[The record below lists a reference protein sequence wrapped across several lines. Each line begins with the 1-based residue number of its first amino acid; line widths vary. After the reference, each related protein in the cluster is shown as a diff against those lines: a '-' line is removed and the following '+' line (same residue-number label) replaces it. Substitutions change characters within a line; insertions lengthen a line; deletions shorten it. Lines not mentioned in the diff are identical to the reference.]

1 MDSIAHP
8 IAGQSLRL
16 SIQGMRCAGCIA
28 AVEAAIHSV
37 EGVDAVQVNFADHS
51 AMVTGEVDPI
61 RLKQAL
67 IAVGYD
73 AAVMEGLEDPTEE
86 EQQQQ
91 AHYRGLL
98 IKAGISGILGV
109 YLMLGD
115 HLDWFPPIASSEGR
129 QFWPDIALLTFFVM
143 FFAGGHFFQ
152 SAIKLLKV
160 HQANMDTLIALGTGS
175 AWLYST
181 VVIDFYSSLPSLS
194 AYAYFEAAAVIL
206 AFINLG
212 NALESRARTHTSAA
226 IRALLG
232 LQPRTARVV
241 RDAKEIDIAIENVGL
256 GETIRVRPG
265 EKIPVDGVIIEGHS
279 SVDES
284 MLTGEALPVEKQLGA
299 KLAAG
304 TINLRGSFLMTA
316 SRIGRDTAL
325 AQIIHSVRQAQNSKP
340 ELARLADRIAAI
352 FVPVVI
358 VIALITFLVWLIF
371 GPEPVLGYAFVT
383 AMTVLVIACPCAL
396 GLATP
401 IAVMVAVGRA
411 AQLGILIR
419 QGDALQ
425 TAGKLNCLV
434 LDKTGTVTQGRPE
447 LSELIACSELSQ
459 SQILQYA
466 ASLEA
471 NSEHPLA
478 IALLK
483 AASEQSLSLLK
494 VRKFQAII
502 GQGISGQINNQLC
515 LFGNVALLKAHKIS
529 TRKLTAKLNKLSAQG
544 HTPMLLA
551 VAGELVGIVAVVD
564 PIKTDSGLAIATLR
578 QAGIRVLMVTGD
590 NPITAQAIAQQAGID
605 EFRAQVAPAEKA
617 DIVRALQAEGA
628 TVGMV
633 GDGINDAPALA
644 QADVGF
650 AIGTGTDVAIESADV
665 VLLQGSLQK
674 LAETMALSRRTI
686 VNIEQNLFGAF
697 IYNMIGI
704 PIAAGLLYP
713 VFGLLLNPMLA
724 GAAMAMSSVTV
735 VTNANRLRWISL
747 QNLDQQAEHVVVS
760 SLLHSLKDRYQVL
773 VKSAGSGFFHK
784 L

>member
-1 MDSIAHP
+1 MDSFAHP
-8 IAGQSLRL
+8 NVNQSIRL
-16 SIQGMRCAGCIA
+16 SILGMRCAGCIA
-28 AVEAAIHSV
+28 AVEAAIRSV
-37 EGVDAVQVNFADHS
+37 EGVDAIQVNFADHS
-51 AMVTGEVDPI
+51 ALVSGEVDPI

-98 IKAGISGILGV
+98 IKAGVSGLLGV

-115 HLDWFPPIASSEGR
+115 HLDWFPPVASPEGK
-129 QFWPDIALLTFFVM
+129 QFWPEIALLTFAIM

-152 SAIKLLKV
+152 SAIKLIKLR
-160 HQANMDTLIALGTGS
+160 QANMDTLIALGTGS

-181 VVIDFYSSLPSLS
+181 VVIDFYRSLPSLS

-256 GETIRVRPG
+256 GETLRVRPG

-325 AQIIHSVRQAQNSKP
+325 AQIIYSVRQAQNSKP
-340 ELARLADRIAAI
+340 ELARLADRIAAV
-352 FVPVVI
+352 FVPAVI
-358 VIALITFLVWLIF
+358 GIALLTFLVWLLF

-425 TAGKLNCLV
+425 TAGQLNCLV
-434 LDKTGTVTQGRPE
+434 LDKTGTVTQGKPGVA
-447 LSELIACSELSQ
+447 ELIACADLSQ

-483 AASEQSLSLLK
+483 AANEQSLSLLK

-502 GQGISGQINNQLC
+502 GQGISGQINDQFC
-515 LFGNVALLKAHKIS
+515 LLGNTALLKAHKIS
-529 TRKLTAKLNKLSAQG
+529 TRKYTARLNKLSEQG

-551 VAGELVGIVAVVD
+551 VAGELVGIVTVVD
-564 PIKTDSGLAIATLR
+564 PIKIDSSLAIASLR
-578 QAGIRVLMVTGD
+578 QAGIRILMVTGD
-590 NPITAQAIAQQAGID
+590 NPVTAQAIAQQAGID
-605 EFRAQVAPAEKA
+605 EFRAQVSPAEKA
-617 DIVRALQAEGA
+617 VIVRELQLEGA
-628 TVGMV
+628 RVGMV

-674 LAETMALSRRTI
+674 LGETIALSRRT
-686 VNIEQNLFGAF
+686 VANIEQNLFGAF
-697 IYNMIGI
+697 IYNIIGI
-704 PIAAGLLYP
+704 PVAAGLLYP
-713 VFGLLLNPMLA
+713 LFGLLLNPMLA

-747 QNLDQQAEHVVVS
+747 QGLDQQPDHKLVS
-760 SLLHSLKDRYQVL
+760 GLLNNLKHRYQL
-773 VKSAGSGFFHK
+773 ITKST
-784 L
+784 